1 MGRGSVAATSAAAAA
16 SVAVAAAAAALF
28 LDSFGELS
36 LCGNGAFDADD
47 AADAARP

>member
-16 SVAVAAAAAALF
+16 SVAVAAAAVLF